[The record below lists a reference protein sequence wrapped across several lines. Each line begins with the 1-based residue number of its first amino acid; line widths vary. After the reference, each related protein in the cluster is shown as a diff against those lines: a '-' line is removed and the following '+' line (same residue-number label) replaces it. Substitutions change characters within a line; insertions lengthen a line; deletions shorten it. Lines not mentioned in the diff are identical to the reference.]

1 MQLHFAALV
10 TRPVLFPNVSTDEE
24 ISDISAT
31 YFMATK
37 ATAEKTSRSNT
48 VYNIFSFFI
57 LIHIQNMSKCQ
68 MNKYKAGGRCVSTTI
83 TASKECSSSVSST
96 SAAMASLLAARE
108 QQDRLFAPSATVS
121 TEVPQKSS
129 IVVRKSQEGAI
140 DKKACIDV
148 ILGGDF

>member
-1 MQLHFAALV
+1 MQLHFAAIV
-10 TRPVLFPNVSTDEE
+10 TRPEVFPNVSTEE
-24 ISDISAT
+24 DMWYVSVT

-37 ATAEKTSRSNT
+37 ATTEKMTTINT

-68 MNKYKAGGRCVSTTI
+68 MNKYKAGGRCVSTAPTV
-83 TASKECSSSVSST
+83 AKECSGSST
-96 SAAMASLLAARE
+96 STAMASLLAARE
-108 QQDRLFAPSATVS
+108 QQDRLFAPSATMS
-121 TEVPQKSS
+121 TEVPEKSS
-129 IVVRKSQEGAI
+129 IVVRKSQESSI